1 VKIDPEVEARHEPER
16 TVLAAW
22 VEHHPGV
29 LSEVSGLFSRRQFN
43 IDSLTVGPTNVDG
56 EAHITLVITEPRP
69 GVEQARKQLEKL
81 VPVIEVTELDEGSV
95 ERELALI
102 KVDGDRPEQVNAIAD
117 MYRGEVVDVAPESLT
132 VEVTGPE
139 EKIDAAISSFERF
152 GVREVVRTGTA
163 AMARG
168 SEDNQ

>member
-1 VKIDPEVEARHEPER
+1 MRNSGKTIVKLVSGAMDKQPEPFPDTGKRVRLTPDQGALVDVMMALVRLSGEENNLNPA
-16 TVLAAW
+16 VLA
-22 VEHHPGV
+22 
-29 LSEVSGLFSRRQFN
+29 S
-43 IDSLTVGPTNVDG
+43 
-56 EAHITLVITEPRP
+56 
-69 GVEQARKQLEKL
+69 RKQLEKL

-152 GVREVVRTGTA
+152 GVGEVVRTGTA